1 MSTAP
6 VVDRFAPSPTGYLHV
21 GGARTAL
28 FNWLQARHTGGK
40 FLLRIEDTD
49 LARSTEQA
57 MLQLLEDLRWL
68 GLQWDNPEPVFQSK
82 RLPTYNKIIDG
93 LIARRLAYKAYDT
106 PEELDAMRKEAEK
119 AKRQFVYRRG
129 PAPAEQAAKFEAQ
142 GRVPVVR
149 FIMAVKEYRFTDEV
163 LGEITLPADEADHFV
178 IRKSDGMPT
187 YHFAVVVDDAE
198 MQITHVLRGQEHT
211 KNTFR
216 HLALQEAL
224 GYPRPAYAHL
234 TTIQNPDGTKMG
246 KRDRDKAVR
255 QRAQE
260 WLKSTKKSTGDLAVL
275 SGLPEERMAGW
286 IADNKK
292 QLDIPEQLAVM
303 HIIGLHAVELPEILV
318 HDFRKNG
325 YLPEALLNFLAL
337 LGWSP
342 GGDRERMS
350 MEDMV
355 QLFSLDRV
363 GKSNPKFDRTKLLA
377 FNTEAAAAAPVERLV
392 RAFRDYLSVN
402 PESPLNQADDASLA
416 RLLQMKKGFRLLR
429 EVDEAS
435 RFFFTPDEQIVYA
448 ADAVEK
454 VLKKQNGLSVLR
466 DLRPILTGLPDW
478 TAAALDA
485 AVKGYAEKTGLGL
498 GKVAQP
504 LRVAVSGGTISP
516 PIFESLELLGRDRT
530 LARIDRCQNQT
541 R

>member
-1 MSTAP
+1 MPTPA

-28 FNWLQARHTGGK
+28 FNWLLARHTGGR

-68 GLQWDNPEPVFQSK
+68 GLQWDNADLVFQSK
-82 RLPTYNKIIDG
+82 RVDTYNRIIDG
-93 LIARRLAYKAYDT
+93 LIARGLAYKAYDT
-106 PEELDAMRKEAEK
+106 NEELDAMRNEAER
-119 AKRQFVYRRG
+119 ARRQFVYRRG
-129 PAPAEQAAKFEAQ
+129 PLPAEEAARFEAQ

-149 FIMAVKEYRFTDEV
+149 FIMPVKEYRFTDEV
-163 LGEITLPADEADHFV
+163 LGEIALPAEEADHFV

-198 MQITHVLRGQEHT
+198 MGITHVLRGQEHT

-216 HLALQEAL
+216 HIALQEAL
-224 GYPRPAYAHL
+224 GYPRPAFAHL
-234 TTIQNPDGTKMG
+234 TTIQNPDGSKMG

-260 WLKSTKKSTGDLAVL
+260 WLKSSKKSPTELASLAKLPDQRVASWLGD
-275 SGLPEERMAGW
+275 S
-286 IADNKK
+286 KK

-303 HIIGLHAVELPEILV
+303 HVIGLSSAGLPEILV

-342 GGDRERMS
+342 GGDREHMS
-350 MEDMV
+350 MGEMV
-355 QLFSLDRV
+355 VLFSLDRV

-377 FNTEAAAAAPVERLV
+377 FNTEAAAAAPIERLV
-392 RAFRDYLSVN
+392 AAFRDYLSVN
-402 PESPLNQADDASLA
+402 PESPLNAADDTSLA
-416 RLLQMKKGFRLLR
+416 KLLQMKKGFRLLR

-435 RFFFTPDEQIVYA
+435 RFLFTPDDQIVYA

-454 VLKKQNGLSVLR
+454 VLRKQNGFAVLQ
-466 DLRPILTGLPDW
+466 DLRGILPSLPDW
-478 TAAALDA
+478 TAGTLDA
-485 AVKGYAEKTGLGL
+485 AVKQYAEQNALGL

-504 LRVAVSGGTISP
+504 IRVGVSGTTISP

-530 LARIDRCQNQT
+530 LARIDRCLALG
-541 R
+541 